1 MNIIGIF
8 AISLVISLGVLLA
21 GLTIYEFSDSYS
33 TWPFGL
39 IVGSTV
45 ASFVVCISIG
55 IGLTTDAEKV
65 YVDKYLAQKA
75 TIEQSLAS
83 ETLSGTERVAIVNKA
98 IDINGELAERMSRFE
113 RWYFVCYED
122 DIYDGIE
129 FIEFE

>member
-8 AISLVISLGVLLA
+8 AISLLIGIGVFAFGMLIYTTCDCYSSCLISLISVL
-21 GLTIYEFSDSYS
+21 T
-33 TWPFGL
+33 L
-39 IVGSTV
+39 ISI
-45 ASFVVCISIG
+45 AVCISIG
-55 IGLTTDAEKV
+55 IGLNTDAEKV
-65 YVDKYLAQKA
+65 YVDKYLTQKA

-83 ETLSGTERVAIVNKA
+83 EILSGTERVAIVNKA

-113 RWYFVCYED
+113 RWYFVCYEY

>member
-1 MNIIGIF
+1 MNIIGIL
-8 AISLVISLGVLLA
+8 AISLLIGIGVFGFGMIIYLSVDGYSNWPMSLISS
-21 GLTIYEFSDSYS
+21 LTLISFAAS
-33 TWPFGL
+33 TF
-39 IVGSTV
+39 
-45 ASFVVCISIG
+45 IG

-65 YVDKYLAQKA
+65 YVDKYLAQKS
-75 TIEQSLAS
+75 TVEQSLAS
-83 ETLSGTERVAIVNKA
+83 KTLSGTERVAIVNKA